1 MRVTLPVG
9 HDVWRQH
16 GPVNRGAKRKAR
28 QLVLTSLFEFEPGCD
43 SGVTGFGGLPEV
55 HSQTPFLRVFLKQ
68 RFSNW
73 TREWT

>member
-1 MRVTLPVG
+1 VG
-9 HDVWRQH
+9 PK
-16 GPVNRGAKRKAR
+16 GKAR

-55 HSQTPFLRVFLKQ
+55 YSQTPVLPVFLKP

-73 TREWT
+73 TCNVAEVVLAAGSHQSSDY